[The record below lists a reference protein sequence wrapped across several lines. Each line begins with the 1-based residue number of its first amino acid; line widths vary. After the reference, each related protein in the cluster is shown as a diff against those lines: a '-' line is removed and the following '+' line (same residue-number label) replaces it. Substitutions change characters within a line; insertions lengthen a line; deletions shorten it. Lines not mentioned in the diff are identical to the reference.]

1 MLYAIKHAL
10 RGINRRKLKNIINTL
25 GILIGVSL
33 LAGVQIATDSLVN
46 AMQETVSL
54 RYGNADIV
62 IQKGEYIS
70 EFFNY
75 TVYES
80 LRDDPILSPL
90 IDGIAPR
97 ITSQVIVTSLFT
109 TKQTEPFATLIGIDD
124 DLDQPFGEILP
135 EEEFGNNEFNFSEFI
150 LGNCIIGKRL
160 AESVIDFDIEGEGR
174 NEELSIP
181 SVAPIEISYI
191 DTKGNNRE
199 FETLLVKG
207 VAQAAG
213 KGVLTASSVV
223 IMKLSHAQAFYN
235 TTSTGINNIV
245 VSTTLGNEN
254 ARNVTTLI
262 EERLVYYLGEEE
274 GLKFKV
280 DAQKYDA
287 YDDIQSS
294 IKSFRIVLYVFGSLI
309 IISGVM
315 LILNITLMNI
325 DERQRSI
332 GIMRAIGMTQGQ
344 LITTLL
350 TESML
355 LGGVG
360 SLLGLGGGII
370 NGLGIIFLLENFLNI
385 GEILQ
390 NIPLI
395 VNPIGLIIAF
405 AIGLVISLIA
415 ALYPAWRASR
425 IDIVETINEI
435 ETQKV
440 GIQRSGNWSILLGG
454 LLLLG
459 GAATISIAL
468 AITPDWRW
476 MMFIGGVLGFLLGL
490 GISFSRIIGPKIA
503 FNAFALT
510 WVATG
515 LVSLLVLTPYLT
527 DIGVAEDQALYA
539 FLIAQLG
546 LVFGTIIFVALN
558 LEWLS
563 NRFNDIFQRFKNF
576 RSIGIISMRYVGKK
590 KTRSALTFAIFGVI
604 LTMNVFLAV
613 FTGSFTLGFEDFAIK
628 EEGGVNIIAYSPLGV
643 PSFEE
648 DPIQTIY
655 DADPNV
661 QKVVGMKFKFSL
673 LGSVSYLTF
682 TAENE
687 TGITNETLPIPTDVW
702 GINDEFLEMTE
713 YKMVET
719 WDGINGQDPW
729 IAAKDETKNYA
740 ILPNLLREY
749 GYDEAGVV
757 YYVNISLGD
766 TIQVPQ
772 LEYNIVNGSI
782 IITETLL
789 DFTVIGFVETTS
801 YSVLFANF
809 LFTSEDS
816 QLFESIGE
824 DEYTA
829 YLIQTNPRLNTEEV
843 IEVSRKIEAQLL
855 GFDTISLRD
864 RIEQFLEFITQA
876 VNFMQAFVS
885 LGLVVGVLGLIVV
898 SLRGVTERTREIGM
912 MRALG
917 FKRSEVIAAVVIEIF
932 AVAFVGLIIGF
943 MNGFIL
949 GYGMFTQYLAQYD
962 FTFIIPWA
970 ALAIFIAITI
980 ALSIIAAVI
989 PARRASKIPPSE
1001 ALRYTG

>member
-1 MLYAIKHAL
+1 MPFAIKHAL
-10 RGINRRKLKNIINTL
+10 RGISRRKLKNVINTL

-62 IQKGEYIS
+62 IQKGEYS
-70 EFFNY
+70 AEFFNF
-75 TVYES
+75 TVYEA
-80 LRDDPILSPL
+80 LKNDPILAPH

-97 ITSQVIVTSLFT
+97 ITSRVSITSIFT
-109 TKQTEPFATLIGIDD
+109 TKQTEPFVTLIGIDD
-124 DLDQPFGEILP
+124 VLDAPFGEILP
-135 EEEFGNNEFNFSEFI
+135 EEEYGNNNFNLSEFTFRQ
-150 LGNCIIGKRL
+150 CIIGKRL
-160 AESVIDFDIEGEGR
+160 GESVIDFNVDGDGR
-174 NEELSIP
+174 NQELSLPIL
-181 SVAPIEISYI
+181 APIEMSFL
-191 DTKGNNRE
+191 DANGNFRA
-199 FETLLVKG
+199 FEGLNVKG
-207 VAQAAG
+207 IAQTAG
-213 KGVLTASSVV
+213 KGILTSSLAVV
-223 IMKLSHAQAFYN
+223 MKLSHAQALFN
-235 TTSTGINNIV
+235 TTITGINNLV

-254 ARNVTTLI
+254 ARNVTDLI

-274 GLKFKV
+274 GLKFKI

-287 YDDIQSS
+287 FDDIKDS

-332 GIMRAIGMTQGQ
+332 GILRAIGMTQGQ

-360 SLLGLGGGII
+360 SFLGLGGGVIS
-370 NGLGIIFLLENFLNI
+370 GLGIIFLLENFLNI

-390 NIPLI
+390 NIPLV

-405 AIGLVISLIA
+405 AIGLLISLLA

-425 IDIVETINEI
+425 IDIVKTINEI
-435 ETQKV
+435 ESEKI
-440 GIQRSGNWSILLGG
+440 GIQRSGSWSILLGG
-454 LLLLG
+454 ILLLAG
-459 GAATISIAL
+459 SATIAIAL
-468 AITPDWRW
+468 VLTPDWTW
-476 MMFIGGVLGFLLGL
+476 MMFIGGVLGFLLGF
-490 GISFSRIIGPKIA
+490 GISFARIVGPKIA
-503 FNAFALT
+503 FNVFALS
-510 WVATG
+510 WIASG
-515 LVSLLVLTPYLT
+515 LLALLVLNPYLNN
-527 DIGVAEDQALYA
+527 IGVAEDKALYA

-546 LVFGTIIFVALN
+546 LVFGAIIFVALN

-563 NRFNDIFQRFKNF
+563 NRFNDIFQSFKRF
-576 RSIGIISMRYVGKK
+576 RSIGIISMRYIGKK

-628 EEGGVNIIAYSPLGV
+628 EEGGVNIIAYSPFGS
-643 PSFEE
+643 PSTEE
-648 DPIQTIY
+648 DPFQTIF

-661 QKVVGMKFKFSL
+661 EKVVGMKFRFSL
-673 LGSVSYLTF
+673 SGAISYISF
-682 TAENE
+682 IAENE
-687 TGITNETLPIPTDVW
+687 SRITEDVLPVPTDMW

-713 YKMVET
+713 YKMIDV
-719 WDGINGQDPW
+719 WDGLEGEDPW
-729 IAAKDETKNYA
+729 IAAQDPTKNYV
-740 ILPNLLREY
+740 ILPNLLREF
-749 GYDEAGVV
+749 GYDEAGVE
-757 YYVNISLGD
+757 YYVNSTVGD
-766 TIQVPQ
+766 TIQIPAVD
-772 LEYNIVNGSI
+772 YVNG
-782 IITETLL
+782 TYVTNETLV
-789 DFTVIGFVETTS
+789 DYTIVGFVETTS
-801 YSVLFANF
+801 YSMLFANF
-809 LFTSEDS
+809 LFTSEQSAIFD
-816 QLFESIGE
+816 QIG
-824 DEYTA
+824 DNDTA
-829 YLIQTNPRLNTEEV
+829 YLIQTNPRLNTDEV
-843 IEVSRKIEAQLL
+843 VEVSRNIESKLL
-855 GFDTISLRD
+855 GFDTISLRS
-864 RIEQFLEFITQA
+864 RIESFLEFIMQA

-917 FKRSEVIAAVVIEIF
+917 FQRAEVITAVVIEIF

-943 MNGFIL
+943 INGFIL

-970 ALAIFIAITI
+970 ALGLFIGITI
-980 ALSIIAAVI
+980 ILSIIAAVI